1 MSVYAVGATFL
12 RWFWNSSSP
21 QPQEVTFPDM
31 VLEKYT
37 VLKSIGEGAF
47 GEVFEVTEK
56 KSNGKYALKRIKTKP
71 NTLEAQVKEVSCT
84 V

>member
-12 RWFWNSSSP
+12 RWFWHSSPP
-21 QPQEVTFPDM
+21 QPQQATFPDT

-37 VLKSIGEGAF
+37 IAKSIGEGAF

-56 KSNGKYALKRIKTKP
+56 KSNGKYALKHIKTKP
-71 NTLEAQVKEVSCT
+71 NTLEAQVKEVGST
-84 V
+84 E